1 MPGEASALCFLDSN
15 IWLYAFVDQGEP
27 RKQVAAK
34 QLIRQTAPVV
44 STQIV
49 NEVCY
54 NLIRKAGFSQQQIGR
69 MIRSFYARYVVIAVD
84 KAVMIDAA
92 GTPACSAAAASENPP
107 LR

>member
-1 MPGEASALCFLDSN
+1 MPGEASALCFLDNN

-27 RKQVAAK
+27 RKQFNAK

-54 NLIRKAGFSQQQIGR
+54 NLI
-69 MIRSFYARYVVIAVD
+69 
-84 KAVMIDAA
+84 
-92 GTPACSAAAASENPP
+92 
-107 LR
+107 